1 MRNMAR
7 SICSVGMRSFIVCF
21 DTGSPAK
28 VTSTVDGR
36 NKAIGEALRRTQG
49 DWKEEGGMN
58 PAPTSNCRDGRP
70 HRVAPTLECRITE
83 AVSRYAPTSD
93 RTRSDC
99 FAPLAMRIMARKC
112 CTHALGTA
120 SVVCLGDCVRGV
132 APAQNG
138 TEGNAL

>member
-36 NKAIGEALRRTQG
+36 NNAIGEALRRTQG

-58 PAPTSNCRDGRP
+58 PAPTSNCQDGRP
-70 HRVAPTLECRITE
+70 RRAAPT
-83 AVSRYAPTSD
+83 VSGRAYRDT
-93 RTRSDC
+93 
-99 FAPLAMRIMARKC
+99 PLHRMKNPSPSP
-112 CTHALGTA
+112 LVYG
-120 SVVCLGDCVRGV
+120 G
-132 APAQNG
+132 
-138 TEGNAL
+138 